1 MSGHSKWNNI
11 KNRKAAVDA
20 AKGKIF
26 SQLSRQIRAA
36 VKQGGSGD
44 PNNNSSLRLIL
55 DKARMANM
63 PKENVQKAI
72 DVALGKGSGEQIRE
86 MVYEGFAPGGVALMI
101 MSLTNNVNR
110 TAGEIRNTLSKHG
123 GSLGAPGSANYMFE
137 RGSEGEFSATIKLT
151 LDEDQLRMVQ
161 ETVDELRSLED
172 VEDVF
177 AACDLPE
184 DTEQS

>member
-20 AKGKIF
+20 VKGKVF
-26 SQLSRQIRAA
+26 SQISRQIRAA

-44 PNNNSSLRLIL
+44 PNNNAALRLIL

-63 PKENVQKAI
+63 PKDNVKRAI
-72 DVALGKGSGEQIRE
+72 DVALGKGSAGQIRE
-86 MVYEGFAPGGVALMI
+86 IVYEGFAPGGVALMI
-101 MSLTNNVNR
+101 IALTNNVNR
-110 TAGEIRNTLSKHG
+110 TAGEIRNALSKRG
-123 GSLGAPGSANYMFE
+123 GSLGAPGSAAYMFE
-137 RGSEGEFSATIKLT
+137 RKNEAEFAPTMKLT
-151 LDEDQLRMVQ
+151 LDDAQMTAVQ
-161 ETVDELRSLED
+161 ETVDELRELED

-184 DTEQS
+184 DTQE